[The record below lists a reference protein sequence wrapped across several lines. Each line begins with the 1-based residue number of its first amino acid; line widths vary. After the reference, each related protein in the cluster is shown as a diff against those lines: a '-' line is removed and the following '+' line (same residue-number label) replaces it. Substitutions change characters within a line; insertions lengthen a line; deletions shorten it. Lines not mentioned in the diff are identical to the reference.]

1 MYAILSRGRYQPPNP
16 EIPGR
21 PAGCPLGR
29 AAHALDPLVDTGVPI
44 AMRLRPDPNLPVDGS
59 LPGGNDHPTRSRG
72 GLQYR
77 AGPGA
82 ARGLLLPAP
91 GLVPQ
96 PGPGSK
102 QAHPRLVRSGL
113 PAPPRHPARERQVL
127 PDRERHPGRQVRT
140 QDARGQ
146 EAPSTI
152 RVKHQAGVHLR
163 PLLPGGRRADP
174 SLVQRVRLASGLPH
188 PRRRGVF
195 QPRPANAAGKDGPA
209 DRLTGPKGA
218 VLLRGR
224 RLLCHRQH
232 RLRVAGPGK
241 PLGHAGQEQQRS
253 FLPGNTPAAE
263 PEAAQGQACK
273 VREKDQGRSAVERE
287 RPAPGGPRPRG
298 HPASMAR
305 RG

>member
-1 MYAILSRGRYQPPNP
+1 MRFRSQTSWSRNIEPTG
-16 EIPGR
+16 
-21 PAGCPLGR
+21 
-29 AAHALDPLVDTGVPI
+29 GVPW
-44 AMRLRPDPNLPVDGS
+44 ARPLMLWNHCWKLVCQLRS
-59 LPGGNDHPTRSRG
+59 ACARTRTFLWMALCLAGMTTRK
-72 GLQYR
+72 GLLGAPQHR

-82 ARGLLLPAP
+82 RAGLLRQAP
-91 GLVPQ
+91 GLARQ

-113 PAPPRHPARERQVL
+113 PAPPRHPARERPVR
-127 PDRERHPGRQVRT
+127 PRRERHPGRQVRT

-195 QPRPANAAGKDGPA
+195 QPRPANAAGQDGPA

-232 RLRVAGPGK
+232 RSRVAGPGK